1 MARQK
6 RVQEER
12 GNSMSIET
20 QLEQDVVLTA
30 TIGTNANLMLHIFEL
45 YVPEGSRIADVTY
58 GRGVFWQNIDRSKY
72 EVLESDL
79 MSGVDFRHLP
89 YEDRSIDCLLLDP
102 PYMHGGLGVKESIN
116 SCYQNGSVTRGHKS
130 IIRLY
135 AEGILEAARVLRKK
149 GILILKCQDETEGN
163 KQRFSHMEL
172 KELLEL
178 FGFEILDLFVLVS
191 QSMPIMRHKYQKSAR
206 KNHSY
211 AIVARF
217 RC

>member
-1 MARQK
+1 
-6 RVQEER
+6 
-12 GNSMSIET
+12 MSIET

-30 TIGTNANLMLHIFEL
+30 TIGTNADLMPHIFEL
-45 YVPEGSRIADVTY
+45 YVPVGSRVADVTH
-58 GRGVFWQNIDRSKY
+58 GKGVFWHKIDSTKY
-72 EVLESDL
+72 DLLASDL
-79 MSGVDFRHLP
+79 LTGVDFRHLP
-89 YEDRSIDCLLLDP
+89 YEDRSIDCLVLDP
-102 PYMHGGLGVKESIN
+102 PYMHGGMGVKESIN
-116 SCYQNGSVTRGHKS
+116 SCYQNASVARGHKS

-178 FGFEILDLFVLVS
+178 LGFEILDLFVLVS
-191 QSMPIMRHKYQKSAR
+191 QSMPMMRHKYQKSAR